1 MTWIL
6 QYLSLLSVPQ
16 VKIHMLQCKAKCSSF
31 VQQLSIC
38 PSIHPSASAYLYT
51 KIKPAK
57 QIRYL
62 FVQTITICGSIFPF
76 NTLEYIYGIL
86 LSSQIF
92 LSAVSIQHSLFCFLI
107 SLLVCFCLSYIG
119 FQLLHLTRFCT
130 FFFFFNTL
138 CLLLILLSTTQP
150 YLATLGIVT
159 FILL

>member
-6 QYLSLLSVPQ
+6 RYLSLLSVPQ

-62 FVQTITICGSIFPF
+62 FVQTIVIVDLF
-76 NTLEYIYGIL
+76 
-86 LSSQIF
+86 F
-92 LSAVSIQHSLFCFLI
+92 LSVLWNTFTEYYYHLKYICLRLAFSIPFFAFLI
-107 SLLVCFCLSYIG
+107 SPLVCFCLSYIA

-130 FFFFFNTL
+130 FFFNTL

>member
-6 QYLSLLSVPQ
+6 RYLSLLSVPQ

-62 FVQTITICGSIFPF
+62 FVQTIMICGSISPF
-76 NTLEYIYGIL
+76 NSLECIYRIL
-86 LSSQIF
+86 LSSQIL

-107 SLLVCFCLSYIG
+107 SLLVCFCLSYKA
-119 FQLLHLTRFCT
+119 LTASPYQILY
-130 FFFFFNTL
+130 FFFFFLNTL